1 MSRQS
6 KLLSLWLV
14 VLFFTAALWGGGYLV
29 RERITA
35 EEQARAEAAAA
46 LRVSA
51 VVALTQQHLQ
61 QVRALLSAVRQF
73 QAVSSSPGDTL
84 RFIDGLGFDKSVVQR
99 IDLLNAEGQV
109 VQPDA
114 GGSSPAAAGAAVS
127 DAPLL
132 DHHRDP
138 AHRGSVHV
146 SHVEPVGE
154 GGALVFRVSMRVN
167 RADGQFAGVVAAT
180 LLPAGFDAHFQ
191 SINQGVEGR
200 VVSVLGTQD
209 RLLRAHWP
217 VPEASQWSQVV
228 DAPVWGLLASQAKGQ
243 FVAAGAA
250 DTVQRTHAFQ
260 ALAEWPL
267 VAVAG
272 FSQAEV
278 AASAHVRVQHLLVP
292 AVAITVFVLM
302 LATAVTGLVLKREDV
317 LQANR
322 QLDQLLAQMRAQAT
336 HDKLTGLPNR
346 SLFFE
351 RLSRDLARARRA
363 KQSVA
368 LMCLDLDGFKHVNDQ
383 HGHEAG
389 DCVLIEV
396 AARWQAAVRE
406 TDTVARIGGDEF
418 AIILPHA
425 ERVDDV
431 KAIATKL
438 IGLAGQVIDL
448 PNQVKVKVGVSIGIG
463 LYPLH
468 GTEIDTLL
476 AAADTAMY
484 QSKAMGKNR
493 FTLSDAEPSPRSDT
507 ADWLVFTDAHL
518 TGMPDVDHQHRELVR
533 QVNAINRALT
543 GTART
548 DDVRHLFDDLLTSA
562 RHHFDTENRLMS
574 QLGYPAKASHEQ
586 AHQALLNELGQ
597 LASQLDAGNELLLLQ
612 TLKDW
617 LLHHIEHPDRPLGAY
632 AADRV

>member
-14 VLFFTAALWGGGYLV
+14 VLFFTVALWGGGYLV
-29 RERITA
+29 RERIMA

-73 QAVSSSPGDTL
+73 HVVSSSPEDTL

-99 IDLLNAEGQV
+99 IDLLNAQGQV
-109 VQPDA
+109 VQPAASADA
-114 GGSSPAAAGAAVS
+114 PAASGMPAS

-132 DHHRDP
+132 AHHRDS
-138 AHRGSVHV
+138 ANRGGVHV
-146 SHVEPVGE
+146 SPVEPVGE
-154 GGALVFRVSMRVN
+154 GGAPVFRVSMRVN
-167 RADGQFAGVVAAT
+167 GADGQFAGVVAAT
-180 LLPAGFDAHFQ
+180 LLPAGFDMHFQ

-200 VVSVLGTQD
+200 VVRLWGVQD
-209 RLLRAHWP
+209 RLPRAHWP
-217 VPEASQWSQVV
+217 VPEASSWSQVA
-228 DAPVWGLLASQAKGQ
+228 DSPVWGLLATQAKGQ
-243 FVAAGAA
+243 VPATGGAG
-250 DTVQRTHAFQ
+250 TVERTHAFQ

-267 VAVAG
+267 VAIAG
-272 FSQAEV
+272 FSQDEV
-278 AASAHVRVQHLLVP
+278 AASAHVRVQRLLVP
-292 AVAITVFVLM
+292 AVASTVFVLM
-302 LATAVTGLVLKREDV
+302 LAVAVTGLILKREDL
-317 LQANR
+317 LQAN
-322 QLDQLLAQMRAQAT
+322 QQMDQLVAQMRAQAT

-368 LMCLDLDGFKHVNDQ
+368 LLCLDLDGFKHVNDQ

-389 DCVLIEV
+389 DCVLTEV

-438 IGLAGQVIDL
+438 IGLAGQVIEL

-468 GTEIDTLL
+468 GAEIDTLL

-493 FTLSDAEPSPRSDT
+493 FTVSDAEPPHRPDAT
-507 ADWLVFTDAHL
+507 DWLVFTDAHL
-518 TGMPDVDHQHRELVR
+518 TGLPEVDHQHRELVR

-543 GTART
+543 GDASTEA
-548 DDVRHLFDDLLTSA
+548 VRRLFDDLLTST
-562 RHHFDTENRLMS
+562 RHHFDTENRLMTHM
-574 QLGYPAKASHEQ
+574 GYPARAAHEQ
-586 AHQALLNELGQ
+586 AHQALLSELGQ
-597 LASQLDAGNELLLLQ
+597 LASQLEAGNELLLLQ

-617 LLHHIEHPDRPLGAY
+617 LLHHIEHADRPMGMY
-632 AADRV
+632 AAGRV